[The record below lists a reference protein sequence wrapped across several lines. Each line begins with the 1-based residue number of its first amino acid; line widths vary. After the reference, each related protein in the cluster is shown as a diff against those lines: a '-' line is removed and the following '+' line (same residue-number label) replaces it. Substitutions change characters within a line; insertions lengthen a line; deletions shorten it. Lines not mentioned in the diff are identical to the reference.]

1 MTAYA
6 AAERAALCDLLQE
19 LGPDAPTLDEGWLTR
34 DLTAHLVMRDRRPDA
49 SIGILVRPLAGH
61 TVRVQRSFA
70 ARPWDELLGLLRSG
84 PPAWSPV
91 RLPGADEL
99 ANLVEYVVHRED
111 VVRAQPGW
119 SPRVVEPGLDDALW
133 RRLPGLAHMLYRRSS
148 VGVDLRRETG
158 QTARVRAGDPR
169 VTVVGRPLELL
180 LHAFGRTSV
189 ADVSVEGDPETVR
202 RFSATPL
209 TV

>member
-6 AAERAALCDLLQE
+6 VAERAALCDLLE
-19 LGPDAPTLDEGWLTR
+19 HVGPDAPTLDEGWVTR

-49 SIGILVRPLAGH
+49 AIGILVRPLASH
-61 TVRVQRSFA
+61 TARVQRQFA

-111 VVRAQPGW
+111 VTRAQPGW
-119 SPRVVEPGLDDALW
+119 SPRIVDRGLDDALW
-133 RRLPGLAHMLYRRSS
+133 RRLPGLAHMLYRKSP
-148 VGVDLRRETG
+148 VGVDLRRDTG
-158 QTARVRAGDPR
+158 EAAPARAGEPR

-189 ADVSVEGDPETVR
+189 ADVAVEGDADAVR

-209 TV
+209 GV